1 MKRLLPTL
9 VLGLIG
15 CTRVSGGSTGVADP
29 VHEPTPDAGGSLE
42 VIADSV
48 VPATDA
54 GVVDEI
60 PGGSDALAG
69 DPGRDDVP
77 SPPGPPPL
85 AVFGVSP
92 DRGPANALTTVT
104 VTGSGFADGAQV
116 LFGASKSPA
125 VFVLSEA
132 LLNASA
138 PPHPPGLVDVRVLS
152 ADGREAV
159 LPGAFQYESDL
170 ALAAVEPSSGPSTGG
185 TPVAIRGAGF
195 AKSPAFLFGGRA
207 AIGVT
212 VVDDALALAVTPPHD
227 PGRVSVIA
235 LAAGAQVALQDAFAF
250 TAPGVEPVPS
260 SLRLFA
266 ISPASGPPEGGTK
279 VAVVGEG
286 FVPGIA
292 VRVGALPA
300 VAVQVKSP
308 TLITAVTPPG
318 SPGPADVAVRLTG
331 GEVVLPG
338 AFLYD
343 PGVSAVLALEPDTG
357 SWAGGERVRIY
368 GYGLDRVSHVFFG
381 PAPAQVVAVESPVS
395 LVVRAPRSEAMGF
408 APVVVFGEGAAMGDH
423 PFFYFDPA
431 LSGGGTWG
439 GPARGD
445 VNVTVFDGHNG
456 QRLAGAYVIVRPHPP
471 APADPRYSDAHNP
484 FQGRTDDRGQ
494 VTFSA
499 DDLRGPV
506 VVTAT
511 REGYTAYTLADA
523 DARNITVTVSP
534 QAQPENPG
542 LPPSVQLGT
551 CTVRGRVRDFNKYFL
566 KPPWVEGEPYV
577 RCGTTATSLFGG
589 TPDPGPGAR
598 VDVQGRFEIAT
609 RTGRFAVVCLLAV
622 VDPVLGREV
631 PLRLGIA
638 PGLSCSDPDVPIE
651 GVELGLGVEMDGELW
666 VGLPDLPAAPAD
678 LNGPAFLGAWDLGS
692 DGWLEVLK
700 NPDPRGPRRVRFP
713 YQPASF
719 EGPLQGNGYSLY
731 VTASSKTGNGMPY
744 AVVLGMARPPPGTWP
759 MLAEDP
765 AGFIEVPTS
774 LRHAVTAMQ
783 ALPDGSVLAATS
795 AGAVLRDDGGGFQ
808 SWKVHTHRPILAL
821 WAVDGE
827 TFWASGA
834 RGRVWR
840 VRGGEVSEVPT
851 GLAVDLP
858 GLCGWTPDEVVVAG
872 GAFLLRH
879 DGLTFV
885 SDPLPPGVLLSD
897 VLCLEDG
904 TVFAVGASGAVLTG
918 PPGGPFEVSTPVP
931 ADLVAAEPDGA
942 GGAWVAGAAGTLVH
956 WTHEGFDVRKAPG
969 EADLRGVLV
978 RGADE
983 VLAFGDSGT
992 IVAVDGAGFTDLSR
1006 PDVEVDLLAGA
1017 LVQGRA
1023 VLAGRRVLA
1032 LPGFL
1037 PFPTILE
1044 PSEGSAWSGTRLAW
1058 SFPGTPRVT
1067 HQQFILSDE
1076 KGYPFWLGMTGG
1088 ETREVGLP
1096 DLAGLIGYT
1105 PVPTGL
1111 RRMNLTSVYTPGFN
1125 VDAFNSSQLNYYR
1138 REAFSVGLA
1147 AFQ

>member
-1 MKRLLPTL
+1 MKRLLPAL

-15 CTRVSGGSTGVADP
+15 CARTPGASTGVADSA
-29 VHEPTPDAGGSLE
+29 HEPTPDGGGSLD
-42 VIADSV
+42 VIADSF
-48 VPATDA
+48 VPAMDA
-54 GVVDEI
+54 GVVEV

-69 DPGRDDVP
+69 DPGRDEAAP
-77 SPPGPPPL
+77 PPGPSPL
-85 AVFGVSP
+85 VVSGVSP

-104 VTGSGFADGAQV
+104 VTGSGFADGVQV

-138 PPHPPGLVDVRVLS
+138 PPHPPGLVDVRVVS

-159 LPGAFQYESDL
+159 LPGAFRYESDL

-195 AKSPAFLFGGRA
+195 SKSPTFLFGGRV

-227 PGRVSVIA
+227 PAVVSVIA
-235 LAAGAQVALQDAFAF
+235 LAAGGQVALPDAFEF
-250 TAPGVEPVPS
+250 QAPGVEPVPS

-266 ISPASGPPEGGTK
+266 ISPASGPPQGGTK
-279 VAVVGEG
+279 VAIAGEG
-286 FVPGIA
+286 FAPGIA

-308 TLITAVTPPG
+308 TLATAVTPPG

-343 PGVSAVLALEPDTG
+343 PGGVGVLALEPDTG
-357 SWAGGERVRIY
+357 SWAGGGRIRIY
-368 GYGLDRVSHVFFG
+368 GHGLDRVSHVFFG

-395 LVVRAPRSEAMGF
+395 LVVRAPRSEATGF

-456 QRLAGAYVIVRPHPP
+456 QRLAGAFVILGSDPH
-471 APADPRYSDAHNP
+471 APH
-484 FQGRTDDRGQ
+484 QGRTDDRGQ

-511 REGYTAYTLADA
+511 REGYTAYTLAGA
-523 DARNITVTVSP
+523 DARNITVYVSP

-542 LPPSVQLGT
+542 LPPSVNLGT

-598 VDVQGRFEIAT
+598 ADAKGRFEIAT

-666 VGLPDLPAAPAD
+666 VGVPDLPAAPAD

-700 NPDPRGPRRVRFP
+700 NPEPRGPRRVRFP
-713 YQPASF
+713 DQPASF
-719 EGPLQGNGYSLY
+719 DGPLQGNGYSFY
-731 VTASSKTGNGMPY
+731 VTASAKAGNGMPY
-744 AVVLGMARPPPGTWP
+744 AVVLGMARPPPASAP
-759 MLAEDP
+759 LLVEDS
-765 AGFIEVPTS
+765 AGFVEVPTT

-821 WAVDGE
+821 WAVDEE

-840 VRGGEVSEVPT
+840 VRDGEVSEVQT

-858 GLCGWTPDEVVVAG
+858 GLCGWTPDVVVVAG
-872 GAFLLRH
+872 GAFLLRQ
-879 DGLTFV
+879 DGTTFV
-885 SDPLPPGVLLSD
+885 PEPLPPGVLLND
-897 VLCLEDG
+897 ALCLEDG
-904 TVFAVGASGAVLTG
+904 SVFAVGASGAVVTG

-931 ADLVAAEPDGA
+931 GDLFAAEADGA
-942 GGAWVAGAAGTLVH
+942 GGAWVAGAAGTLIH
-956 WTHEGFDVRKAPG
+956 WTHEGFEVRQAPG

-992 IVAVDGAGFTDLSR
+992 LFAVDGAGFTDLSR

-1017 LVQGRA
+1017 VVQGRA
-1023 VLAGRRVLA
+1023 VLAGRRVLT

-1044 PSEGSAWSGTRLAW
+1044 PLEGSAWSGTRLAW

-1076 KGYPFWLGMTGG
+1076 KGAPFWLGMTGG
-1088 ETREVGLP
+1088 ETREVELP
-1096 DLAGLIGYT
+1096 DLSSLIGYT
-1105 PVPTGL
+1105 PVPAGP
-1111 RRMNLTSVYTPGFN
+1111 RRMNLTSAYTPGFS